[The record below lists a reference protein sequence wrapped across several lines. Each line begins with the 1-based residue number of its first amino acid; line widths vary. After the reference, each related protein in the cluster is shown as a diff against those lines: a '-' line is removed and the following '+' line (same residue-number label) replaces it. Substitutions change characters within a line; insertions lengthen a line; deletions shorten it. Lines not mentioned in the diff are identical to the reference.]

1 MSSKEDKSR
10 SKWLRALPVLGL
22 LGAAVGAAWLF
33 PDLLSFQALVENR
46 ETLETFRDSHYLQ
59 AVLVFIFIYI
69 VIVAFSIPGATVVT
83 LTGGFLFGTFPGVFF
98 NVLGATI
105 GAVLIF
111 MAVRIGFGSRLMAKM
126 EASGGGWRKVKDELD
141 NSQWSILFFI
151 RLVPV
156 IPFFV
161 ANIIPGLAGVP
172 LSRFVISTF
181 LGILPGGLVYTSVGA
196 GMGALLDRGETPD
209 LGVIFEPQ
217 ILLPLLGLSAL
228 SLLPVAVRHLKRN
241 A

>member
-10 SKWLRALPVLGL
+10 SKWLRAVPVLGL

>member
-33 PDLLSFQALVENR
+33 PDLLSFQALSENR

>member
-33 PDLLSFQALVENR
+33 PDLLSFQALSENR

-241 A
+241 V

>member
-10 SKWLRALPVLGL
+10 SKWLRAVPVLGL

-141 NSQWSILFFI
+141 NSQWSILVFI

>member
-10 SKWLRALPVLGL
+10 SKWLRAVPVLGL

-69 VIVAFSIPGATVVT
+69 MIVAFSIPGATVVT

>member
-10 SKWLRALPVLGL
+10 SKWLRAVPVLGL

-33 PDLLSFQALVENR
+33 PDLLSFQALSENR

-181 LGILPGGLVYTSVGA
+181 LGIPPGGLVYTSVGA